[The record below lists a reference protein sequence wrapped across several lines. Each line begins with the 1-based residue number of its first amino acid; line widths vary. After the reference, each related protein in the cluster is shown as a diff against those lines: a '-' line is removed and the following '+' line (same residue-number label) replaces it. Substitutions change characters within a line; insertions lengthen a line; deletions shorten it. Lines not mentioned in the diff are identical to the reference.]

1 MLRSELPKH
10 CADNVQYHASLLAK
24 REKSVLSAA
33 AKRERELMDE
43 IRAAKR
49 ARTDLERQLEEAR
62 SGSPTPA
69 VHNAAIGTPVAF
81 DAAPASRPIAA
92 RSLSGR
98 IASSTASY
106 P

>member
-1 MLRSELPKH
+1 MLST
-10 CADNVQYHASLLAK
+10 
-24 REKSVLSAA
+24 A

-69 VHNAAIGTPVAF
+69 VHNALEESAAF
-81 DAAPASRPIAA
+81 EDDAAVESPLEQGTWRPPA
-92 RSLSGR
+92 G
-98 IASSTASY
+98 TA
-106 P
+106 